1 MSNDNIRTVHV
12 VYSTPEKGKLMVPV
26 STVQYSTGVQAGWTG
41 LYSTGGAR
49 CVQLLSTGPSERSD
63 WSEYWSD
70 SSLPCTAALEY
81 FCQTWIVTMG
91 A

>member
-12 VYSTPEKGKLMVPV
+12 VYSTPALYREKGKLMVLY
-26 STVQYSTGVQAGWTG
+26 STVVQADWTG

-70 SSLPCTAALEY
+70 SSLACTAALEY